1 MFTLPGKSGTYICIY
16 IYITYPLFLGWSRPQ
31 FFWQKNKHDHSL
43 GISSSPKNHPIPM
56 DKTLRIVTSSS
67 FRIPRCTKR
76 CRSLGGNLIH
86 STKVMWFKMDDL
98 ESAEKSYSKKV
109 TCLNLFWDLAL
120 LYSQVYAHQLLHYL
134 SYQRQANCCLW
145 CDDGWDTSC
154 NSHDNSAGLVSYASE
169 LQVFSLLKFQTRSSP
184 ERLTQTCHSL
194 ETCLTVDLLVESPQT
209 LYPASTRQ
217 VSKISKPF

>member
-98 ESAEKSYSKKV
+98 ESAEKSYSKK
-109 TCLNLFWDLAL
+109 W
-120 LYSQVYAHQLLHYL
+120 
-134 SYQRQANCCLW
+134 
-145 CDDGWDTSC
+145 
-154 NSHDNSAGLVSYASE
+154 LVSIFFETLPCYTLRCMPTSYC
-169 LQVFSLLKFQTRSSP
+169 T
-184 ERLTQTCHSL
+184 TCH
-194 ETCLTVDLLVESPQT
+194 TNVKQIVACDAMMVEIPLATHMTIQ
-209 LYPASTRQ
+209 PG
-217 VSKISKPF
+217 

>member
-1 MFTLPGKSGTYICIY
+1 
-16 IYITYPLFLGWSRPQ
+16 
-31 FFWQKNKHDHSL
+31 
-43 GISSSPKNHPIPM
+43 M

-98 ESAEKSYSKKV
+98 ESAEKSYSKTV
-109 TCLNLFWDLAL
+109 TCINLFWDLAL

-154 NSHDNSAGLVSYASE
+154 TSHDNSAGLVSYASE
-169 LQVFSLLKFQTRSSP
+169 LQVCIEVSNTIISRKIDPNLSFSRNVPDSWFACGVASNLISGINHTSIQDIQAFLEKKHRNRVRPIIVEQAALGHFGPQG
-184 ERLTQTCHSL
+184 LSL
-194 ETCLTVDLLVESPQT
+194 E
-209 LYPASTRQ
+209 
-217 VSKISKPF
+217 KIIKYR

>member
-1 MFTLPGKSGTYICIY
+1 
-16 IYITYPLFLGWSRPQ
+16 
-31 FFWQKNKHDHSL
+31 
-43 GISSSPKNHPIPM
+43 M

-134 SYQRQANCCLW
+134 SYQRQANGCLW

-169 LQVFSLLKFQTRSSP
+169 LQVFIEVSNTIISRKIDPNLSFSRNVPDSWFACGVDSNLISRINHTEIMSYPRYPSLLKENT
-184 ERLTQTCHSL
+184 EI
-194 ETCLTVDLLVESPQT
+194 V
-209 LYPASTRQ
+209 
-217 VSKISKPF
+217 